1 MHKAV
6 KGLFQEV
13 FGGDP
18 EGVWF
23 APGRVNLI
31 GEHTD
36 YNGGHVFPCAL
47 TLGTFAAGKRRE
59 DGQFRFFSKNMEETG
74 VVEVQGTMVPMDPE
88 RGWANYPMGVVQ
100 EMAKAGHPV
109 QGGLDV
115 AFYGNL
121 PQGAGLSSSA
131 SMEVLTAL
139 LLSELFGSP
148 MDRVDMALLCQRVEN
163 GYIGVQ
169 SGIMDQFAIALGQ
182 EGHAMLLNTE
192 TLYHRQVPLDLRHY
206 ALIIANTNKQRGL
219 KDSKYNERRRECEA
233 ALQILQEVHPV
244 KALGELDLETLEGL
258 RGRFQDETLYRRAR
272 HAVTENA
279 RTLEAERALSKG
291 DLEGFG
297 QLMMASHDSLRR
309 DYAVT
314 GLELDTL
321 QEAASAQP
329 GVLGSRMTGAGFG
342 GCTVTLLEKD
352 RIHGFMEAVGSA
364 YAARIGYAP
373 SFYVASVGS
382 GARRISLRA

>member
-1 MHKAV
+1 MHDAV
-6 KGLFQEV
+6 KKVFQEV
-13 FGGDP
+13 FGGEP
-18 EGVWF
+18 EGIWF

-47 TLGTFAAGKRRE
+47 TLGTFAAGRRRE
-59 DGQFRFFSKNMEETG
+59 DGRFRFFSKNMEDTG
-74 VVEVQGTMVPMDPE
+74 VVEVQGVMAPMVPE

-100 EMAKAGHPV
+100 EMAKAGHLV

-131 SMEVLTAL
+131 SVEVLTAL
-139 LLSELFGSP
+139 LLSDLFGAS
-148 MDRVDMALLCQRVEN
+148 MGRRDMALLCQRVEN

-169 SGIMDQFAIALGQ
+169 SGIMDQYAIALGQ
-182 EGHAMLLNTE
+182 EGHAMLLDTE
-192 TLYHRQVPLDLRHY
+192 TLEHRQVPLDLQHH
-206 ALIIANTNKQRGL
+206 ALVIANTNKQRGL

-233 ALQILQEVHPV
+233 ALELLQEVHPV
-244 KALGELDLETLEGL
+244 KALGALDLETLEAL
-258 RGRFQDETLYRRAR
+258 RGHFPEETLYRRAR

-291 DLEGFG
+291 DLVEFG
-297 QLMMASHDSLRR
+297 RLMMASHDSLRV

-321 QEAASAQP
+321 QEAAAAQS

-342 GCTVTLLEKD
+342 GCTVTLLEKE
-352 RIHGFMEAVGSA
+352 RIPGFMEAVGGA

-373 SFYVASVGS
+373 SFYVASVGP
-382 GARRISLRA
+382 GAHRISPKE